1 MKDASWNSLLSNLKP
16 TGDTKSN
23 NESII
28 TDDEDSDDDEFFE
41 AQEEIT
47 PRSATDT
54 HEDEGVKVGACSDD
68 GALKE
73 AEGVLKETEM
83 KLLCTGKPLCIPITQ
98 VINRIFELKAID
110 CTYYCTSKK
119 SFQKQST

>member
-1 MKDASWNSLLSNLKP
+1 M
-16 TGDTKSN
+16 
-23 NESII
+23 

-47 PRSATDT
+47 PRPASVTLKG
-54 HEDEGVKVGACSDD
+54 EGVKMGAPASDD
-68 GALKE
+68 GVLKVALE

-98 VINRIFELKAID
+98 VIVNKFQAFHLKTD
-110 CTYYCTSKK
+110 PLPK
-119 SFQKQST
+119 